1 MTQIPAGPPP
11 AAAEVSLFL
20 SQTSENRGTAQRAGY
35 TGRGVMSGD
44 SPGEPGTDTTQL
56 DSIEEGE
63 VGEVEEVA
71 ETEGEERVDPLQQRI
86 EEILRQSAEEEK
98 RKITTAKR
106 AGFFQV

>member
-1 MTQIPAGPPP
+1 
-11 AAAEVSLFL
+11 
-20 SQTSENRGTAQRAGY
+20 
-35 TGRGVMSGD
+35 MSGD

-63 VGEVEEVA
+63 VGEVEEVT

-98 RKITTAKR
+98 RKKITAKR